1 MKKKERMKIYTLLLG
16 ALVVCPMQAQ
26 TVHDWENHHVLQINR
41 KPARAAFIP
50 FSTQKGDCS
59 VCLDGMWKFRW
70 TPVPDE
76 RIVDFYQTNFND
88 KDWTDFPVPANWEIN
103 GYGTPIYVSAG
114 YPFKIDPSRV
124 MGGNPRRIM
133 RLIKKGIR

>member
-1 MKKKERMKIYTLLLG
+1 MKKKERMKIYTLLFG

-76 RIVDFYQTNFND
+76 RIERILMIRTGLIFRFLLIGKSTDMVLQFMYQ
-88 KDWTDFPVPANWEIN
+88 PVIHL
-103 GYGTPIYVSAG
+103 
-114 YPFKIDPSRV
+114 R
-124 MGGNPRRIM
+124 
-133 RLIKKGIR
+133 

>member
-1 MKKKERMKIYTLLLG
+1 MKIYTLLFG

-70 TPVPDE
+70 KSTDMVLQFMYQPVIHL
-76 RIVDFYQTNFND
+76 R
-88 KDWTDFPVPANWEIN
+88 
-103 GYGTPIYVSAG
+103 
-114 YPFKIDPSRV
+114 
-124 MGGNPRRIM
+124 
-133 RLIKKGIR
+133 

>member
-1 MKKKERMKIYTLLLG
+1 MKIYTLLFG

-50 FSTQKGDCS
+50 FPHRKETVRYAWMECGNS
-59 VCLDGMWKFRW
+59 DGHLYLTKESLIFIK
-70 TPVPDE
+70 
-76 RIVDFYQTNFND
+76 RIFND

-103 GYGTPIYVSAG
+103 GYGTQFMYQPVIHL
-114 YPFKIDPSRV
+114 R
-124 MGGNPRRIM
+124 
-133 RLIKKGIR
+133 

>member
-1 MKKKERMKIYTLLLG
+1 MKIYTLLFG

-59 VCLDGMWKFRW
+59 VCFGWNVEIQNGHLYLTKESLIFIKRILMIRTGLIFRFLLIGKS
-70 TPVPDE
+70 TDMVLQFMYQPVIHL
-76 RIVDFYQTNFND
+76 R
-88 KDWTDFPVPANWEIN
+88 
-103 GYGTPIYVSAG
+103 
-114 YPFKIDPSRV
+114 
-124 MGGNPRRIM
+124 
-133 RLIKKGIR
+133 

>member
-1 MKKKERMKIYTLLLG
+1 MKKKERMKIYTLLFG

-76 RIVDFYQTNFND
+76 RIEIFIKRILMIRTGLIFRFLLIGKSTDMVLQFMYQ
-88 KDWTDFPVPANWEIN
+88 PVIHL
-103 GYGTPIYVSAG
+103 
-114 YPFKIDPSRV
+114 R
-124 MGGNPRRIM
+124 
-133 RLIKKGIR
+133 

>member
-1 MKKKERMKIYTLLLG
+1 MKIYTLLFG

-59 VCLDGMWKFRW
+59 VCLDANVEIDMRHLYLTKESLIFIKRILMIRTGLIFRFLL
-70 TPVPDE
+70 
-76 RIVDFYQTNFND
+76 IG
-88 KDWTDFPVPANWEIN
+88 KSN
-103 GYGTPIYVSAG
+103 GYAYSNLCI
-114 YPFKIDPSRV
+114 SRLS
-124 MGGNPRRIM
+124 I
-133 RLIKKGIR
+133 

>member
-1 MKKKERMKIYTLLLG
+1 MKKKERMKIYTLLFG

-76 RIVDFYQTNFND
+76 RIVDFIKRILMIRTGLIFRFLLIGKSTDMVLQFMYQ
-88 KDWTDFPVPANWEIN
+88 PVIHL
-103 GYGTPIYVSAG
+103 
-114 YPFKIDPSRV
+114 R
-124 MGGNPRRIM
+124 
-133 RLIKKGIR
+133 